1 MSFSEDIQRQLT
13 EITDAVRIAEVVKM
27 IHAANATYGITLS
40 DERIAELA
48 DQVLTLYKSE
58 VAAHINVGVVLD
70 QLRAMRV
77 GVDIALHEREVK
89 ASERIADALERIAAA
104 LEVVE

>member
-58 VAAHINVGVVLD
+58 GAARINAGVALD
-70 QLRAMRV
+70 QLRALRSTQ
-77 GVDIALHEREVK
+77 GLILHEREVK